1 MHQGYC
7 SSILGLPLLLDTASA
22 EVTSDGHIQEVFDT
36 ALKELH
42 EKNSQV
48 AYSMATSAAHFKL
61 LVLTAQATSNLFT
74 TVQSAHTSD
83 SRFPKMV
90 VNSSKIMDAE
100 VNIRNWCESTQEI
113 LNYDDDRDGVVV

>member
-1 MHQGYC
+1 M
-7 SSILGLPLLLDTASA
+7 TAEAHIS
-22 EVTSDGHIQEVFDT
+22 EVYQT
-36 ALKELH
+36 AVTEFH

-61 LVLTAQATSNLFT
+61 LVITAQATSNLFT

-83 SRFPKMV
+83 SRFPKMS

-100 VNIRNWCESTQEI
+100 VNLTNWCESTQEI
-113 LNYDDDRDGVVV
+113 LNYEDDRDGVLV